1 MPQAMSDLFVP
12 LAHAASLPRES
23 VFASID
29 TKAPADAAVK
39 PAFEHLLATSAD
51 PSRSPGN
58 CAKPSVTLKRE
69 GDIVTGIRIQCG
81 CGRVT
86 ELSCIY

>member
-12 LAHAASLPRES
+12 LAPAASLPRES
-23 VFASID
+23 VFAAID
-29 TKAPADAAVK
+29 TKAPADAAAR

-69 GDIVTGIRIQCG
+69 GDVVTGIRIQCG

-86 ELSCIY
+86 DLSCIY